1 MKKGIKLVEANQRQ
15 QIDNIRRLYKEA
27 FPAAER
33 KPFSLIQCK
42 CREGATEMLAIE
54 DEDGAFLG
62 LAITILD
69 RDIALL
75 DYFAIAP
82 ECREGGIGSAA
93 FGLLKKR
100 YEKKRFLLE
109 IENTAAESIERDPDV
124 KGLGDAGKMEAV
136 ERIQKQR
143 LRRKSFY
150 LRNGMTQLPFYV
162 NLFGVDMEMLSC
174 GCAVEF
180 VEYRGVY
187 EHVYGR
193 YAAGRIR
200 LVDGQIY

>member
-1 MKKGIKLVEANQRQ
+1 MEKRIRLVKAGQRQ
-15 QIDNIRRLYKEA
+15 QISNIRKLYQEA

-42 CREGATEMLAIE
+42 CREGVTEMLAIE
-54 DEDGAFLG
+54 NEDGTFLG

-82 ECREGGIGSAA
+82 GCREGGVGSAA

-100 YEKKRFLLE
+100 YEKRRFILE
-109 IENTAAESIERDPDV
+109 IENTTTANIECDPAVKKLNDAEKR
-124 KGLGDAGKMEAV
+124 EAV
-136 ERIQKQR
+136 KQIQKQR

-180 VEYRGVY
+180 EEYRGVY

-193 YAAGRIR
+193 FAAGKIR
-200 LVDGQIY
+200 LVNA